1 MTTIPMTYWWQKAY
15 DAAVLE
21 MDLAKLPGRA
31 MEALQAIEERLRS
44 FIVYGGVEHVAI
56 VEARKSLYEMK
67 SKRR

>member
-1 MTTIPMTYWWQKAY
+1 MTIPMTYWWQKTY

-21 MDLAKLPGRA
+21 MDLAKLPGRV

-56 VEARKSLYEMK
+56 VEARKSLHALK
-67 SKRR
+67 TKCP

>member
-1 MTTIPMTYWWQKAY
+1 MTIPMTYWWQKAY

-21 MDLAKLPGRA
+21 SDLAKLPGRA

-44 FIVYGGVEHVAI
+44 FIVYGGVEHAAI

-67 SKRR
+67 TKRR